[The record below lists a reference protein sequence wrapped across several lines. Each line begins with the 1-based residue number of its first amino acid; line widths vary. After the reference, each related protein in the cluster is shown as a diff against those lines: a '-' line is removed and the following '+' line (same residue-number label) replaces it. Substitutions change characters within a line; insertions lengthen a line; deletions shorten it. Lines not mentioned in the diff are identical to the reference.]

1 MQGLKQTDRKA
12 VEHQNMQFHG
22 ITLSIILAYFI
33 LLMHNTG
40 NEMDSLICKSK

>member
-1 MQGLKQTDRKA
+1 MQGLKYTDRKA

-22 ITLSIILAYFI
+22 ITLSVILAYFI

-40 NEMDSLICKSK
+40 QATIPQH